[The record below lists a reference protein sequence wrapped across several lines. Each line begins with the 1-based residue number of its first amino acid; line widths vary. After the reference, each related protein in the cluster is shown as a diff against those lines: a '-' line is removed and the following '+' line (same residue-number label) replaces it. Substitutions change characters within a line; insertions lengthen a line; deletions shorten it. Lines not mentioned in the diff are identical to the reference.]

1 MSPGASAG
9 GRRGNSGRKPWFRER
24 NRERPPDGD
33 GQPRGDAQRRGGALA
48 RGDGR
53 PRGDAQRR
61 GRPPRDAGMTTAEYA
76 LGTVAA
82 CGFAAV
88 LWAVVH
94 SGAVHH
100 LIQSVVER
108 ALNLPF

>member
-1 MSPGASAG
+1 MPPGASAG
-9 GRRGNSGRKPWFRER
+9 GPRGSNGRKPWSRER
-24 NRERPPDGD
+24 HHE
-33 GQPRGDAQRRGGALA
+33 GQ
-48 RGDGR
+48 
-53 PRGDAQRR
+53 
-61 GRPPRDAGMTTAEYA
+61 PRDAGMTTAEYA

>member
-9 GRRGNSGRKPWFRER
+9 GRRGNSERKPWFRER
-24 NRERPPDGD
+24 NRERQPDGD
-33 GQPRGDAQRRGGALA
+33 GRPRGEALA

-53 PRGDAQRR
+53 PRR
-61 GRPPRDAGMTTAEYA
+61 RPPRDAGMTTAEYA
-76 LGTVAA
+76 LGTVAS